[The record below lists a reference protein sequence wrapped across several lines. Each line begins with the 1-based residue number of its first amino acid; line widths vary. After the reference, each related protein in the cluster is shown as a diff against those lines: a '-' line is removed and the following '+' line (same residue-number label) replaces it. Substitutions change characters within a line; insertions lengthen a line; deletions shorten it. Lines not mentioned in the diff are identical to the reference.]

1 MPYQD
6 LWYLVFALAL
16 VPTALL
22 LRLISLPAIRLCP
35 VAVEIHPSSVP
46 GGRSRSTAQP

>member
-22 LRLISLPAIRLCP
+22 LRLISLPAIRPCP